1 VIGPAAVRLSGTG
14 GWTRT
19 VHAEEVWGT
28 VVTFEVRG
36 DHPTD
41 DAHLTSALGSAASW
55 LHDVDGWFSTYR
67 VDSTIT
73 AVRNGLLT
81 ESQAPAIVRDV
92 LAACRLAR
100 RFTQGVFD
108 PWAVPGGVD
117 PSGYVKGWAA
127 GVAADLVVRA
137 GYPNVLVNAAGDIAC
152 RGEQAPGE
160 PWAVGILD
168 PGDTRAVIEVVRV
181 RDGAVATSGLYERG
195 AHIIDPRSG
204 RRQVALDSA
213 TVVGPDPGLTDALA
227 TAVLLRGPESVA
239 WFAAL
244 PAYSIYLV
252 RDRQASWWGPAFAH
266 KQEN

>member
-1 VIGPAAVRLSGTG
+1 MTAVHLADTG

-36 DHPTD
+36 PHDPD
-41 DAHLTSALGSAASW
+41 DAYLWSTLESAAAW

-67 VDSTIT
+67 VDSVIT
-73 AVRNGLLT
+73 AVRNGLLP
-81 ESQAPAIVRDV
+81 EGEAPLVVREV
-92 LAACRLAR
+92 LNACRAAR
-100 RFTQGVFD
+100 WLTHGAFD

-127 GVAADLVVRA
+127 GLAANLLVNA

-168 PGDTRAVIEVVRV
+168 PADTSSVIHVVHV
-181 RDGAVATSGLYERG
+181 GTGAVATSGLYERG
-195 AHIIDPRSG
+195 AHIVDPRSG
-204 RRQVALDSA
+204 RREVRADSA
-213 TVVGPDPGLTDALA
+213 TVIGPDPGLADALA
-227 TAVLLRGPESVA
+227 TGVLIHGREAVSWFAVLPE
-239 WFAAL
+239 
-244 PAYSIYLV
+244 YSLYVIEG
-252 RDRQASWWGPAFAH
+252 REASFCGPAFD
-266 KQEN
+266 

>member
-1 VIGPAAVRLSGTG
+1 
-14 GWTRT
+14 
-19 VHAEEVWGT
+19 
-28 VVTFEVRG
+28 
-36 DHPTD
+36 
-41 DAHLTSALGSAASW
+41 
-55 LHDVDGWFSTYR
+55 
-67 VDSTIT
+67 
-73 AVRNGLLT
+73 
-81 ESQAPAIVRDV
+81 
-92 LAACRLAR
+92 
-100 RFTQGVFD
+100 
-108 PWAVPGGVD
+108 
-117 PSGYVKGWAA
+117 
-127 GVAADLVVRA
+127 
-137 GYPNVLVNAAGDIAC
+137 
-152 RGEQAPGE
+152 
-160 PWAVGILD
+160 VGILD